1 MKRTLFAS
9 IAIGVAASMLSFSVL
24 AEGLPKRVSWT
35 AYGTTS
41 SGYANGVAIGNVL
54 KKNYGTEVRLIPGK
68 NDVSRMI
75 PVVKGS
81 ADLCACGAAAILLQE
96 GVFDFAK
103 PKWGPQRVLNI
114 FNNAKGRNGTTLA
127 LAGDVGVKKMSDLK
141 GKRMAFVR
149 GAPALNANMAGA
161 LAFGGLTWKDVT
173 RVDFP
178 GWKQAVDGVIG
189 GQADAVIV
197 STVSPH
203 VQRLAASPRGMMHPA
218 FDHNDDAAWNR
229 ARKEMPIWNKR
240 MVSVGIS
247 LKDNMQGKV
256 PYEGMGYPYPI
267 YVTYGDRSVDFIYSL
282 TKAVVSHDKEIIQA
296 LKNADGYGL
305 DRQILKWVMPYH
317 PGAIK
322 YFREVGAWT
331 AEHDAHNAGILK
343 RQNVLAAAWKKAK
356 AMNLEGD
363 AHVKNWLK
371 IRAAALDAAG
381 MDVPFR

>member
-1 MKRTLFAS
+1 MLA
-9 IAIGVAASMLSFSVL
+9 GAAS
-24 AEGLPKRVSWT
+24 AADLPKNVSWT

-54 KKNYGTEVRLIPGK
+54 KKKYGTEVRLIPGK

-75 PVVKGS
+75 PVRKGK

-103 PKWGPQRVLNI
+103 KKWGPQRVFNL
-114 FNNAKGRNGTTLA
+114 FNNSKGRNGTTLA
-127 LAGDVGVKKMSDLK
+127 LAKDTGVKKISDLK

-149 GAPALNANMAGA
+149 GAPALNANMAA
-161 LAFGGLTWKDVT
+161 VLAFGGLTWDDVK

-178 GWKQAVDGVIG
+178 GWRQSVDGVIN

-203 VQRLAASPRGMMHPA
+203 VQRLAASPRGQIHPV
-218 FDHNDDAAWNR
+218 FDHGDDAAWAR

-240 MVSVGIS
+240 MVSVGIDLPS
-247 LKDNMQGKV
+247 NMSGKT

-267 YVTYGDRSVDFIYSL
+267 YVTYGDRSVDFAYAL
-282 TKAVVSHDKEIIQA
+282 TKAVVSNHSDITAA
-296 LKNADGYGL
+296 LKNADGYGI
-305 DRQILKWVMPYH
+305 DRQVLKWVMPYH
-317 PGAIK
+317 PGSIK
-322 YFREVGAWT
+322 YYKEIGAWT
-331 AEHDAHNAGILK
+331 AEHEANNQALLK
-343 RQNVLAAAWKKAK
+343 RQDVLAAAWEK
-356 AMNLEGD
+356 AMAMKLDGD
-363 AHVKNWLK
+363 AHLAAWKK
-371 IRAAALDAAG
+371 IRAEALDAAG